1 MLDRDSLAEEFE
13 SNRPRLRSVAYR
25 MLGSHADAD
34 DAVQEA
40 WFRLT
45 RSATDEVAN
54 LGGWLTTVVA
64 RVCLDMLRSR
74 AARRED
80 PLDVQVPDPVV
91 DRPDALDPEQ
101 DAVLADSVGLAL
113 LVVLER
119 LEPAER
125 LALVLHDMFS
135 VPFDTIAAIAGRSP
149 AAVRQLAVRAR
160 RRVEGAPVPD
170 GDLGTQ
176 RKAVDAFM
184 AAARDGDFD
193 GLVAVLDPDVVFR
206 TDTGVATYSRI
217 IRGAVDVA
225 RGAAQARNAGGVPWP
240 AMVNGAPGVVLFDH
254 ERPIGVMAFTVVG
267 GRIVEIDV
275 LADPARIA
283 RLDLASLLLKPL
295 RSRFDS

>member
-1 MLDRDSLAEEFE
+1 MQNRDALAEDFE
-13 SNRPRLRSVAYR
+13 SNRSRLRSVAYR

-40 WFRLT
+40 WFRLA
-45 RSATDEVAN
+45 RSGTNDVNN

-64 RVCLDMLRSR
+64 RVCLDMLRTR

-119 LEPAER
+119 LDPAER

-160 RRVEGAPVPD
+160 RQVEGAPVPD
-170 GDLGTQ
+170 GDVSVQ
-176 RKAVDAFM
+176 RQAVDAFI

-193 GLVAVLDPDVVFR
+193 GLVAVLDPGVVFR
-206 TDTGVATYSRI
+206 TDAGVPEYSRI
-217 IRGAVDVA
+217 IRGATAVA
-225 RGAAQARNAGGVPWP
+225 RGAAQARNAGGVPRP
-240 AMVNGAPGVVLFDH
+240 AMVNGGPGIVLFDH

-275 LADPARIA
+275 LADPARLA
-283 RLDLASLLLKPL
+283 RLDLSPVLARNPG
-295 RSRFDS
+295 DTAV